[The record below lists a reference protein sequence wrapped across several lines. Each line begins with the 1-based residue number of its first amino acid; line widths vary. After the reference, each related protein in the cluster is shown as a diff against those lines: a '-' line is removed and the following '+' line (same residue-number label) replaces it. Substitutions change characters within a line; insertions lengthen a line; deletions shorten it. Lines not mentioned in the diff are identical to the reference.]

1 MVWYQRHLMLRRNH
15 SAEDERRDRLHDTQ
29 ISLLDPVSPTNTQE
43 WRWSTLHLAEFI
55 PTPAWLHYC
64 HSKRTICMR
73 PFFVISSFK
82 EEPAEGSPRLR
93 LRRRPRSGP
102 PSPAPSYQAFPRP
115 PSAEWPGGCPTP
127 APSSPRSSAT
137 QETEHTQSCR
147 DSSLSTLKI
156 PRTPSQTDF
165 RRQKWNQ
172 HQPCSSRVKAELGA
186 FYTEMK
192 PILLILLSR
201 FYCLQAEQ

>member
-1 MVWYQRHLMLRRNH
+1 MLRRQTNLIIRSRLTHKH
-15 SAEDERRDRLHDTQ
+15 SGVTLVHTSFGRIHPDT
-29 ISLLDPVSPTNTQE
+29 SLIALLS
-43 WRWSTLHLAEFI
+43 FKF
-55 PTPAWLHYC
+55 AWD
-64 HSKRTICMR
+64 

-102 PSPAPSYQAFPRP
+102 PSPAPSYRAFPRP
-115 PSAEWPGGCPTP
+115 PSAGWPGGCRTP

-137 QETEHTQSCR
+137 QETEHSVYGERQSCR
-147 DSSLSTLKI
+147 DSSLSTLKY
-156 PRTPSQTDF
+156 PEHQR
-165 RRQKWNQ
+165 WNQ

-201 FYCLQAEQ
+201 FYCLQAVMS